1 MAVAESLD
9 APVGPCARVDPL
21 LCYDLAA
28 VESYGASLGCAPAVE
43 WLLSAVRGA
52 AVGSGCSLLRLVG
65 QYLQEDRD
73 FMSFV

>member
-1 MAVAESLD
+1 MAVVESLD
-9 APVGPCARVDPL
+9 APVVPCAMTDAL
-21 LCYDLAA
+21 LCCDVAA
-28 VESYGASLGCAPAVE
+28 VESYGASVGCAPAVE